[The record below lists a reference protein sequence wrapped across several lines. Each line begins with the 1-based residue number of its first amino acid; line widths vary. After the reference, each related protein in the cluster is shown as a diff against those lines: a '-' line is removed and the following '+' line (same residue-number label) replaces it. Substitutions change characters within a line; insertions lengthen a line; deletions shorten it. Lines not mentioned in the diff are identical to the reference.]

1 MMKSNQNEYN
11 NFKELLDE
19 SKADISS
26 YVEKRLALA
35 KLRIYE
41 KVASSFSHIIYS
53 LLICLFA
60 FVVFTLVFLGLGLF
74 IGEQLGN
81 FSLGFGILTLVLL
94 FFMFI
99 VIANQRKVR
108 RFLVNL
114 TLRTINKIEKD
125 ED

>member
-1 MMKSNQNEYN
+1 MKSNQNEYD

-26 YVEKRLALA
+26 YVEKKLKLA
-35 KLRIYE
+35 KLRTYE

-53 LLICLFA
+53 LIICLFA
-60 FVVFTLVFLGLGLF
+60 LVLFTLVFLGLGLF

-81 FSLGFGILTLVLL
+81 FSLGFGIMTIALL
-94 FFMFI
+94 LIMFI
-99 VIANQRKVR
+99 VIACQRKVR

-114 TLRTINKIEKD
+114 TLRTINKIEDD